1 MPFTSVTVTR
11 SYEQVVR
18 QIQEGILRG
27 TFAHGQKLPSER
39 DLSEQFGVSRGI
51 VREAVKVLSTMGLVE
66 SRQGSGL
73 YVRKDPIPTISRA
86 LTISVSSEEESVLSL
101 FAFRE
106 ELEVI
111 AARFA
116 ALHLTDA
123 HRERILVAY
132 AAAQGAIT
140 AGDWEAFS
148 DTDQAFHLAIAD
160 AAGNPYLFA
169 VLSAVRQM
177 QMDIIGLLAGH
188 AGALAVAAAHHAD
201 IVAAITAGDADA
213 AAAAMRAHVRY
224 SAASSQRVLDE
235 TRAHGPDAAHNG
247 HGGTNDIDPHRSAP

>member
-1 MPFTSVTVTR
+1 MQFTSVTVTR

-18 QIQEGILRG
+18 QIQEQILRG
-27 TFAHGQKLPSER
+27 AFTHGQKLPSER

-73 YVRKDPIPTISRA
+73 YVRRDPIPSISRA

-111 AARFA
+111 AVRFA
-116 ALHLTDA
+116 AA
-123 HRERILVAY
+123 HHTGAQGERI
-132 AAAQGAIT
+132 AAAFAANRQAIA
-140 AGDWEAFS
+140 AGDWEAFG

-160 AAGNPYLFA
+160 AAGNPYLLA

-177 QMDIIGLLAGH
+177 QRDIIGLMTTYVGTLAT
-188 AGALAVAAAHHAD
+188 AD
-201 IVAAITAGDADA
+201 AQHAAIFAALMAGDADT

-224 SAASSQRVLDE
+224 SASSSQCVLDNNSNSNSA
-235 TRAHGPDAAHNG
+235 RPHDR
-247 HGGTNDIDPHRSAP
+247 HGGQPAQGGSL